1 MCQKILHIPSFS
13 WDALYVYNAIKG
25 KHQQS
30 DRFKSR
36 YFLFHVKPRDKDGL
50 IILSKFSAEMFL
62 QAASNGINTFF
73 MKNNIEICV
82 IIWHSHTKIEHPHNH
97 TKERDIIMGMTETL
111 LHFFTKFDYHMIH
124 FYLHCMHIR
133 KKYKALHKIKYKIK
147 M

>member
-13 WDALYVYNAIKG
+13 WGALYVYNAIKG
-25 KHQQS
+25 KHLQS

-62 QAASNGINTFF
+62 QTASNGINTFF
-73 MKNNIEICV
+73 TKSNIEICI

-97 TKERDIIMGMTETL
+97 TKERKRYHNWYDWNP
-111 LHFFTKFDYHMIH
+111 FTF
-124 FYLHCMHIR
+124 L
-133 KKYKALHKIKYKIK
+133 YKIRLSYDTFLSPLHAYK
-147 M
+147 EKVQGAAQN